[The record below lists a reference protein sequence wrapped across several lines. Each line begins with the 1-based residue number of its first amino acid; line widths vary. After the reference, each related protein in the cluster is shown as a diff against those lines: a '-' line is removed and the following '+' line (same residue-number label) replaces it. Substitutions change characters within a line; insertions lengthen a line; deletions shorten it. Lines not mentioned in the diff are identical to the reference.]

1 MYDLQV
7 GDVGRAVLALQARQK
22 ELQYDTEKEGLTA
35 EEKQL
40 LEVQRAQMERAV
52 SDQVRR
58 AGEGCTHGGE
68 GGRREGHLSDK
79 GRECST

>member
-1 MYDLQV
+1 MRHAL
-7 GDVGRAVLALQARQK
+7 LALQARQK

-40 LEVQRAQMERAV
+40 LELQRAQMERAV

-58 AGEGCTHGGE
+58 GE
-68 GGRREGHLSDK
+68 GGCSRGRRGQEGGAH
-79 GRECST
+79 